1 MSFASKHNTGS
12 RFNIDTK
19 GYPFLKITELALDKV
34 YKLDGFYINNKG
46 DYEPHP
52 VFISNMTCID
62 MPQHLTEKCREI
74 QGCDEDVM
82 SIIAGKVGF
91 KVYEY
96 TDKKGKTRRS
106 INWVDIES

>member
-1 MSFASKHNTGS
+1 MSFASKYNKGS

-19 GYPFLKITELALDKV
+19 GYPFLKIEELALDQV

-46 DYEPHP
+46 NFDPHP

-62 MPQHLTEKCREI
+62 MPQHLTDVCRDI
-74 QGCDEDVM
+74 QGKDEDVM

-91 KVYEY
+91 KVREY
-96 TDKKGKTRRS
+96 VDKKGKTRRT
-106 INWVDIES
+106 IDWVDLEG